1 MAFLNTFF
9 GRNQSCWQKFAFDL
23 QTLIPIYVPMEKDNN
38 IINSID
44 PAQKFVTPDGNK
56 IRNFREAL
64 GIQKSDIE
72 NCFLDH
78 GLFQIKTDKKT
89 NKKTKTSAVSLRT
102 YARIEKGNEDINKKY
117 LENVAVLFTKLFK
130 EKKGVE
136 KYIGLQDIIKDSKIV
151 EDPKNFKIYLDRI
164 NSADKLSEKLKLTN
178 SIYSKKF
185 FNCPIDFNI
194 KSGVTVILNAI
205 NELQTNIEKAS
216 LYDDEVGFQKDLSFL
231 DISTKVNEA
240 ITLLKSNNICL
251 YVGVMKDIPI
261 LDIDILSEEKNH
273 GPYNERGVEI
283 NSLIKSKASLRD
295 YLIFNFTRCDNGLS
309 IDLGYQSKWDYKSLQ
324 NFVRKNPYQ
333 KNLETTADYNSFMEY
348 GEGYPNETL
357 ERRHMKNF
365 YLSKKHLNLPL
376 GMDKYLFNFKSS
388 IENSKMIFEDYDEFM
403 EAARDEVN
411 AELESEHQD
420 MAADSYRDMIRED
433 QVDDKDEEF

>member
-1 MAFLNTFF
+1 MDT
-9 GRNQSCWQKFAFDL
+9 
-23 QTLIPIYVPMEKDNN
+23 ENN
-38 IINSID
+38 IINLID
-44 PAQKFVTPDGNK
+44 PSQKFVTPDGNK
-56 IRNFREAL
+56 IRKFREAL
-64 GIQKSDIE
+64 GIQKSDIV
-72 NCFLDH
+72 NCFLEH
-78 GLFQIKTDKKT
+78 ELFKFKIDKKT

-151 EDPKNFKIYLDRI
+151 EDPKNFIIYLDRI

-261 LDIDILSEEKNH
+261 LDIEILSEEKNH
-273 GPYNERGVEI
+273 GPYDERRVEI
-283 NSLIKSKASLRD
+283 NSLIKSKATLRD

-333 KNLETTADYNSFMEY
+333 NNLETNADYNNFIEY
-348 GEGYPNETL
+348 GEGYPDETL
-357 ERRHMKNF
+357 ERKNMKNF
-365 YLSKKHLNLPL
+365 YLSKKYLNLPL

-388 IENSKMIFEDYDEFM
+388 IEDSRIIFENEDDFRQAVEEEKKEEMEDAIAQAMSDEM
-403 EAARDEVN
+403 RG
-411 AELESEHQD
+411 
-420 MAADSYRDMIRED
+420 
-433 QVDDKDEEF
+433 K

>member
-1 MAFLNTFF
+1 MDT
-9 GRNQSCWQKFAFDL
+9 
-23 QTLIPIYVPMEKDNN
+23 ENN
-38 IINSID
+38 IINLID
-44 PAQKFVTPDGNK
+44 PSQKFVTPDGNK
-56 IRNFREAL
+56 IRKFREAL
-64 GIQKSDIE
+64 GIQKSDIV
-72 NCFLDH
+72 NCFLEH
-78 GLFQIKTDKKT
+78 ELFKFKIDKKT

-151 EDPKNFKIYLDRI
+151 EDPKNFIIYLDRI

-261 LDIDILSEEKNH
+261 LDIEILSEEKNH
-273 GPYNERGVEI
+273 GPYDDRRVEI
-283 NSLIKSKASLRD
+283 NSLIKSKATLRD

-333 KNLETTADYNSFMEY
+333 NNLETNADYNNFIEY
-348 GEGYPNETL
+348 GEGYPDETL
-357 ERRHMKNF
+357 ERKNMKNF
-365 YLSKKHLNLPL
+365 YLSKKYLNLPL

-388 IENSKMIFEDYDEFM
+388 IEDSRIIFENEDDFRQAVEEEKKEEMEDAIAQAMSDEM
-403 EAARDEVN
+403 RG
-411 AELESEHQD
+411 
-420 MAADSYRDMIRED
+420 
-433 QVDDKDEEF
+433 K

>member
-1 MAFLNTFF
+1 MDT
-9 GRNQSCWQKFAFDL
+9 
-23 QTLIPIYVPMEKDNN
+23 ENN
-38 IINSID
+38 IINLID
-44 PAQKFVTPDGNK
+44 PSQKFVTPDGNK
-56 IRNFREAL
+56 IRKFREAL
-64 GIQKSDIE
+64 GIQKSDIV
-72 NCFLDH
+72 NCFLEH
-78 GLFQIKTDKKT
+78 ELFKFKIDKKT
-89 NKKTKTSAVSLRT
+89 NKKIKTSAVSLRT

-151 EDPKNFKIYLDRI
+151 EDPKNFIIYLDRI

-261 LDIDILSEEKNH
+261 LDIEILSEEKNH
-273 GPYNERGVEI
+273 GPYDERGVEI
-283 NSLIKSKASLRD
+283 NSLIKSKATLRD

-333 KNLETTADYNSFMEY
+333 NNLETNADYNNFIEY
-348 GEGYPNETL
+348 GEGYPDETL
-357 ERRHMKNF
+357 ERKNMKNF
-365 YLSKKHLNLPL
+365 YLSKKYLNLPL

-388 IENSKMIFEDYDEFM
+388 IEDSRIIFENEDDFRQAVEEEKKEEMEDAIAQAMSDEM
-403 EAARDEVN
+403 RG
-411 AELESEHQD
+411 
-420 MAADSYRDMIRED
+420 
-433 QVDDKDEEF
+433 K